1 MKEIIE
7 LSVLL
12 LLLVFSF
19 IYSGSEVAL
28 FSISEVEKVKLSNE
42 KSRKNLLLLKYLNYP
57 ERALITILIGN
68 MVVNFSASILGE
80 RVSKVFFLH
89 HPLFYSVFIMT
100 FLILLFGEILPKNA
114 AALHPN
120 RFARRFLGVLEVTN
134 RIFYPLVYG
143 IGMLVGRSKGYKEHS
158 DLSKEELLS
167 AVEVSSEIGLDKA
180 SIWTLKNL
188 IGLIDRPVTDIMV
201 PRSDI
206 RAIDLDNSF
215 DFITAEARKY
225 PHSTVLFYN
234 ENIDTIAG
242 YVRKMDFLFERKKDL
257 ESALLEPLFLPE
269 TKTIMSLLSTFKRQ
283 RCYLALILD
292 EYGGTAG
299 LVTLK
304 DILDSIFVRDII
316 LKDYI
321 QEQEKGVWQVQGNTK
336 ISDVNSITD
345 LDLPV
350 ELNTMS
356 GYIVNIIGAVPQ
368 AGRVISIEPNVTV
381 SILKSNDRQ
390 VELLQ
395 LTSEE

>member
-42 KSRKNLLLLKYLNYP
+42 KSKKNLLLLKYLNYP

-68 MVVNFSASILGE
+68 MVVNFSASIIGE
-80 RVSKVFFLH
+80 RISKVFFLR

-206 RAIDLDNSF
+206 HAIDLDNSF

-234 ENIDTIAG
+234 ENIDIIAG

-321 QEQEKGVWQVQGNTK
+321 QEQEKGVWQIQGNTK

>member
-143 IGMLVGRSKGYKEHS
+143 IGLLVGRSKGYKEHS

>member
-42 KSRKNLLLLKYLNYP
+42 KTKKNLLLLKYLNYP

-68 MVVNFSASILGE
+68 MVVNFSASIIGE
-80 RVSKVFFLH
+80 RISKVFFLR

-206 RAIDLDNSF
+206 HAIDLDNSF

-234 ENIDTIAG
+234 ENIDIIAG

-321 QEQEKGVWQVQGNTK
+321 QEQEKGVWQIQGNTK